1 VLVKEPKNIDGILS
15 EYAYLVG
22 LTFFCFRNTFQNSNN
37 SVFLST
43 TGKSLTM
50 RFYIG
55 DCYLMLPNL
64 ENLSITNNSNKFFP
78 KLGVRL
84 SIWHISSKILP
95 DRSNNGLTSS
105 STSRKWQSE

>member
-1 VLVKEPKNIDGILS
+1 MFVLQTKGGGRTFHSLIRSIITAQINTVLVKEPKNIDGILS

-50 RFYIG
+50 TLYIG
-55 DCYLMLPNL
+55 DCYLHA
-64 ENLSITNNSNKFFP
+64 S
-78 KLGVRL
+78 
-84 SIWHISSKILP
+84 
-95 DRSNNGLTSS
+95 
-105 STSRKWQSE
+105 

>member
-1 VLVKEPKNIDGILS
+1 
-15 EYAYLVG
+15 
-22 LTFFCFRNTFQNSNN
+22 
-37 SVFLST
+37 
-43 TGKSLTM
+43 
-50 RFYIG
+50 
-55 DCYLMLPNL
+55 MLPNL

>member
-1 VLVKEPKNIDGILS
+1 LS

-50 RFYIG
+50 RLYIG
-55 DCYLMLPNL
+55 DCYLHA
-64 ENLSITNNSNKFFP
+64 S
-78 KLGVRL
+78 
-84 SIWHISSKILP
+84 
-95 DRSNNGLTSS
+95 
-105 STSRKWQSE
+105 